1 MGKFRENFLWK
12 FSRFQNMGNDGDGGR
27 WEVASVVDGKWLQMN
42 GEVGGFLVEVF
53 RDVFQTNMEIDG
65 RIFRELR

>member
-1 MGKFRENFLWK
+1 
-12 FSRFQNMGNDGDGGR
+12 MGNDGDGGR
-27 WEVASVVDGKWLQMN
+27 WKVASVVDGKWLQMN

-65 RIFRELR
+65 GIFRELR